1 MLSFDHEAF
10 WQWCREMSKHNMIF
24 ISEYNAPKDF
34 ELIAA
39 IKSYVSYGSNQTQ
52 NEERL
57 FFV

>member
-1 MLSFDHEAF
+1 LVFV
-10 WQWCREMSKHNMIF
+10 
-24 ISEYNAPKDF
+24 SEYNAPKDF
-34 ELIAA
+34 ELITA